1 MKKILINFLFGSP
14 KESGIFRTLFYLL
27 KYLHKISQK
36 NVEYYFV
43 TSSTQFENIEGVYL
57 IKREINK
64 KIESLK
70 SIQIQFLLYDLI
82 KKLKPDLILNPYH
95 IGYLLPLDIPQITFL
110 HDIILLTSFKRNLFL
125 YFYQL
130 IIFKRLVNNSKF
142 IITPSMTS
150 KKDIVSFFKIPEKK
164 VKVVYWGVD
173 KEKFKNLNLQKE
185 NFYLIVNATFP
196 YKNVDYVIKL
206 WRKFDIKENLI
217 IVGYYH
223 KYIKYHNYLKELT
236 KKLNLENKIIFY
248 PKVTDEE
255 LIELY
260 NKAKAL
266 ISPSLKEGFGLPPLE
281 ALSCGT
287 PVILSDIPV
296 YKEIYGDIGIFF
308 DLNNDESFLFA
319 LEKLKNL
326 NKEEFEEKRKEFI
339 KKFDWQKTAEE
350 VYKIIKDAL
359 II

>member
-1 MKKILINFLFGSP
+1 MRKILINLLYWGNE
-14 KESGIFRTLFYLL
+14 KSGIFVSAFNLIRNLVEILEEETYLVTN
-27 KYLHKISQK
+27 KNIEFK
-36 NVEYYFV
+36 NVHLIRKELKARTKFTFFIKTQLIFKNLVRKINPSLIFSPYHLGYFL
-43 TSSTQFENIEGVYL
+43 ENTPQI
-57 IKREINK
+57 
-64 KIESLK
+64 
-70 SIQIQFLLYDLI
+70 SIIYDLI
-82 KKLKPDLILNPYH
+82 S
-95 IGYLLPLDIPQITFL
+95 
-110 HDIILLTSFKRNLFL
+110 LT
-125 YFYQL
+125 
-130 IIFKRLVNNSKF
+130 IFKERVDTYLYHKFMLKSLINNCKF
-142 IITPSMTS
+142 IITSS
-150 KKDIVSFFKIPEKK
+150 KSTKDDIVKIFKVREDKI
-164 VKVVYWGVD
+164 KVVYLGVD
-173 KEKFKNLNLQKE
+173 KERFKNLNLQKE

-236 KKLNLENKIIFY
+236 KKLNLENRIIFY

-281 ALSCGT
+281 ALACGT
-287 PVILSDIPV
+287 PIILSNIPV
-296 YKEIYGDIGIFF
+296 YKEIYNDIGIFF

-359 II
+359 

>member
-1 MKKILINFLFGSP
+1 MLKSLIN
-14 KESGIFRTLFYLL
+14 
-27 KYLHKISQK
+27 
-36 NVEYYFV
+36 NC
-43 TSSTQFENIEGVYL
+43 
-57 IKREINK
+57 
-64 KIESLK
+64 
-70 SIQIQFLLYDLI
+70 
-82 KKLKPDLILNPYH
+82 
-95 IGYLLPLDIPQITFL
+95 
-110 HDIILLTSFKRNLFL
+110 
-125 YFYQL
+125 
-130 IIFKRLVNNSKF
+130 KF
-142 IITPSMTS
+142 IITSSNST
-150 KKDIVSFFKIPEKK
+150 KDDIIKIFKAREDKI
-164 VKVVYWGVD
+164 KVVYLGVD
-173 KEKFKNLNLQKE
+173 KERFKNLNLRKE

-196 YKNVDYVIKL
+196 YKNVDYVIKI
-206 WRKFDIKENLI
+206 WRKFNIKENLI
-217 IVGYYH
+217 IVGYHY

-236 KKLNLENKIIFY
+236 KKLNLENRIIFY

-281 ALSCGT
+281 ALACGT

-308 DLNNDESFLFA
+308 ELNNDESFLFA

-359 II
+359 